1 MTLDLPARPPFSLR
15 AVARSHGWFSLAPY
29 GWDDSTESLSYVAR
43 PGSGRVVEI
52 VIQESASGVRI
63 QADDSLSEPEWG
75 EIADRVAWMLGL
87 EQDLST
93 FYDLARK
100 EPKLAHLEEQAQGRI
115 LRSPT
120 LFEDGVKTILTTN
133 TSWAGTIRMV
143 TALVSQYGAP
153 LPSDPSRR
161 AFPSP
166 NELAATDEQT
176 LRSEARLGYRA
187 PFVLEL
193 ARSVA
198 TGILDLESLRSP
210 SIPTAE
216 LRKRLLAIKGIGEYA
231 AASLLM
237 LLGRYDFV
245 PVDSWALNMVSHE
258 WYEGQPIGRGEVEQ
272 AFEQWGEWKGLAYW
286 FWDWSSASQA

>member
-1 MTLDLPARPPFSLR
+1 MTLDLPARLPFSLR

-29 GWDDSTESLSYVAR
+29 GWDDSTGELSYVGR
-43 PGSGRVVEI
+43 LGSSRVVEI
-52 VIQESASGVRI
+52 VIQENASGVRVRV
-63 QADDSLSEPEWG
+63 DDSLSEPEWS
-75 EIADRVAWMLGL
+75 EIAIHVAWMLDL
-87 EQDLST
+87 DQDFST

-100 EPKLAHLEEQAQGRI
+100 EPKLAHLEERAQGRI

-143 TALVSQYGAP
+143 AALVSQYGVP
-153 LPSDPSRR
+153 LSSDPSRHT
-161 AFPSP
+161 FPSP
-166 NELAATDEQT
+166 DELAATNEQT

-198 TGILDLESLRSP
+198 TGTLDLESLRNP

-231 AASLLM
+231 TASLLM

-245 PVDSWALNMVSHE
+245 PVDSWALKMVSHE
-258 WYEGQPIGRGEVEQ
+258 WYDGRPVGRGEVEQ

-286 FWDWSSASQA
+286 FWDWSYVDQA